1 MMAKTKASSSPLL
14 IDALPYAKSR
24 EPGNC
29 EFSRK
34 LILGS
39 FTVARLIPPV
49 VNHRG
54 MQRAA
59 KVTRYL

>member
-1 MMAKTKASSSPLL
+1 MMAKTKASSSPSL
-14 IDALPYAKSR
+14 IGALPLAMSR
-24 EPGNC
+24 ESRNC
-29 EFSRK
+29 EFLRK
-34 LILGS
+34 QIPGS

-54 MQRAA
+54 MRRAA